1 MPAAANE
8 SQGLKIA
15 VAAFITLSVIL
26 TVTSYFLYS
35 AYSQAELRAATAG
48 EEARKAKDNESYV
61 LKNFHTMRQ
70 AVGTRAEEFDAANDE
85 IEKHL
90 KARNTSK
97 VEERLNGVLN
107 AVTNA
112 ITKAK
117 SSGANTP
124 EIQEAQETVQ
134 RVVASFRQEPN
145 KTYISSLDRALELM
159 ESLSMLSTELAVNYE
174 NLRRSLEGA
183 TGVAKKEVDVQAKAA
198 ADSRADLEGEHKK
211 HEEERQ
217 ILLTKTDQ
225 LQTDNDK
232 KNNEIATL
240 ASRIKQMEEDTLR
253 KQETLSTIIR
263 DLRDRIEQKETTLD
277 RPDGYVTYVDYE
289 RRELL
294 LNITR
299 RQGARPQMKMSI
311 FDSRSP
317 GIPTE
322 KPKGTIEITQ
332 VGDQFSTARI
342 VKTINP
348 IDPIRVGDI
357 VYSAAWSPNIPM
369 RFALVGKIDINRDGR
384 GDRQELKR
392 MIEEAGGVVDFD
404 LPPPDEGKETGAL
417 SPRIDWYVTDDRPPL
432 RDVYAG
438 GKSDARLTNEATL
451 LKRMGEVIK
460 EARLD
465 GIRPMPIQKLLAF
478 LGYDM
483 SQPVM
488 GTAEAVDNS
497 AIRRLTGKRQVAA
510 PALTKPAA
518 EPKQTEEMKDDE
530 TKDEPKPKAK
540 KSARDA
546 LKKADKAE
554 DDTKKADDDT
564 KKADDNE
571 AAPK

>member
-1 MPAAANE
+1 MAAANE

-35 AYSQAELRAATAG
+35 AYSQAELRAATAND
-48 EEARKAKDNESYV
+48 EANKAKASQSEI

-70 AVGTRAEEFDAANDE
+70 AVGTRAEEFDAAKDE

-90 KARNTSK
+90 RAPNTSK
-97 VEERLNGVLN
+97 VEERLNNVLN
-107 AVTNA
+107 SINNA
-112 ITKAK
+112 ISKAK

-124 EIQEAQETVQ
+124 EIQEAQETVT

-159 ESLSMLSTELAVNYE
+159 ESLSLLSTELAVDYE

-198 ADSRADLEGEHKK
+198 ADSRADLENEHKK
-211 HEEERQ
+211 HEDERQ

-232 KNNEIATL
+232 KSNEILTL
-240 ASRIKQMEEDTLR
+240 TSRIKQMEEDMLR
-253 KQETLSTIIR
+253 RQETLTTIIR
-263 DLRDRIEQKETTLD
+263 ELRDRLDQKETILD

-294 LNITR
+294 INITR
-299 RQGARPQMKMSI
+299 RQGVRPQMKMSI

-322 KPKGTIEITQ
+322 KPKGTIEVTQ
-332 VGDQFSTARI
+332 VGEQFSTARI
-342 VKTINP
+342 IKTNNP

-384 GDRQELKR
+384 GDRAELKR
-392 MIEEAGGVVDFD
+392 MIEEGGGVVDFD
-404 LPPPDEGKETGAL
+404 LPPPDEGKETGTL
-417 SPRIDWYVTDDRPPL
+417 SPRIDWYVTDDRLPL
-432 RDVYAG
+432 REVYAG
-438 GKSDARLTNEATL
+438 ARTEQRFANEAAL
-451 LKRMGEVIK
+451 AKRMGEVIK
-460 EARLD
+460 ECRLN
-465 GIRPMPIQKLLAF
+465 GIRPMPIQRLLAF

-483 SQPVM
+483 HQPVM
-488 GTAEAVDNS
+488 GTSEAVDYS
-497 AIRRLTGKRQVAA
+497 ALKRLTGKRHVLGA
-510 PALTKPAA
+510 PAAKPAAAA
-518 EPKQTEEMKDDE
+518 EPKQADEMKDE
-530 TKDEPKPKAK
+530 TKDEAKPKAK
-540 KSARDA
+540 KADRGDA
-546 LKKADKAE
+546 
-554 DDTKKADDDT
+554 KADDDT
-564 KKADDNE
+564 KKPDADTKKADDN
-571 AAPK
+571 

>member
-1 MPAAANE
+1 MPAPANE

-35 AYSQAELRAATAG
+35 AYSSAELRAASAND
-48 EEARKAKDNESYV
+48 EANKAKASQSEI
-61 LKNFHTMRQ
+61 LKNFHVMRQ
-70 AVGTRAEEFDAANDE
+70 SVGTRAEEFDAAKDE
-85 IEKHL
+85 IDKHL
-90 KARNTSK
+90 KAANTSK
-97 VEERLNGVLN
+97 VEERLNAVLTS
-107 AVTNA
+107 VTNS

-117 SSGANTP
+117 SSGANST
-124 EIQEAQETVQ
+124 EIQEAQDTVQ
-134 RVVASFRQEPN
+134 RLVSSFRQEPN

-159 ESLSMLSTELAVNYE
+159 ESLSMLSAELSINYA
-174 NLRRSLEGA
+174 NLRQSLEGA

-211 HEEERQ
+211 HEDERQ

-240 ASRIKQMEEDTLR
+240 AARIKQMDEDFLR
-253 KQETLSTIIR
+253 KQETLTTIIR
-263 DLRDRIEQKETTLD
+263 ELRDRLEQKETTLD

-294 LNITR
+294 INITR

-311 FDSRSP
+311 FDARSP

-332 VGDQFSTARI
+332 VGEQFSTARI
-342 VKTINP
+342 IKTNNS

-392 MIEEAGGVVDFD
+392 MIEDAGGVVDFD
-404 LPPPDEGKETGAL
+404 LPPLDEGKETGTL
-417 SPRIDWYVTDDRPPL
+417 SPRIDWYVIDTRPPL
-432 RDVYAG
+432 REVYSG
-438 GKSDARLTNEATL
+438 GSKSELRLTNAAAL
-451 LKRMGEVIK
+451 DKRMGEVIK
-460 EARLD
+460 EARLN
-465 GIRPMPIQKLLAF
+465 GIRPMPIEKLLAF

-483 SQPVM
+483 RQPVL
-488 GTAEAVDNS
+488 GTAEAVD
-497 AIRRLTGKRQVAA
+497 AAAMRRLTGKRQAVA
-510 PALTKPAA
+510 PAAKPAA
-518 EPKQTEEMKDDE
+518 EPKPTEEMKDDE
-530 TKDEPKPKAK
+530 PKDEPKPKAK
-540 KSARDA
+540 KAGSAA
-546 LKKADKAE
+546 
-554 DDTKKADDDT
+554 TKKSSNDEDT

-571 AAPK
+571 PPPK